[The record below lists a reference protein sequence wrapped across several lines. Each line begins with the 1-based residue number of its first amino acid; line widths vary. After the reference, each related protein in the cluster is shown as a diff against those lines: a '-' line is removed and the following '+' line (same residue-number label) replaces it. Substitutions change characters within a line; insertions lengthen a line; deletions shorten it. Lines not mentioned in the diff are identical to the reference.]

1 MTASII
7 VLASG
12 RGTNLQAL
20 IDACASGALP
30 ARIVAVYSHTPTALA
45 LERARRHG
53 IPATFVAP
61 PQKHSSQL
69 ARDEWDAALADRIA
83 AAAPDVIVFA
93 GWMRIVGEK
102 FIERFPDARHPG
114 RARILNLH
122 PASPGELPGHDA
134 IVRAFEQAEEGTR
147 TETGVM
153 VHVVAPEVD
162 SGPVIAHERVA
173 IPPGIGFEG
182 FEAAMH
188 EVEHRLIVRAVAA
201 FLAGEV

>member
-61 PQKHSSQL
+61 PQKHSSQP

-102 FIERFPDARHPG
+102 FIERFPEASASE
-114 RARILNLH
+114 RAPWPTVCR
-122 PASPGELPGHDA
+122 PS
-134 IVRAFEQAEEGTR
+134 T
-147 TETGVM
+147 
-153 VHVVAPEVD
+153 
-162 SGPVIAHERVA
+162 S
-173 IPPGIGFEG
+173 
-182 FEAAMH
+182 
-188 EVEHRLIVRAVAA
+188 
-201 FLAGEV
+201 

>member
-61 PQKHSSQL
+61 PQKHSSQP
-69 ARDEWDAALADRIA
+69 ARDEWDAALGGPHR
-83 AAAPDVIVFA
+83 
-93 GWMRIVGEK
+93 G
-102 FIERFPDARHPG
+102 G
-114 RARILNLH
+114 RARRDRVRGL
-122 PASPGELPGHDA
+122 DA
-134 IVRAFEQAEEGTR
+134 
-147 TETGVM
+147 
-153 VHVVAPEVD
+153 
-162 SGPVIAHERVA
+162 
-173 IPPGIGFEG
+173 
-182 FEAAMH
+182 
-188 EVEHRLIVRAVAA
+188 HRR
-201 FLAGEV
+201 